1 MNTLL
6 KGTDILPAIDI
17 KNKVYINCKSKRI
30 GGTAFIVLVD
40 NTLTKADEYLF
51 AEVTKIS

>member
-30 GGTAFIVLVD
+30 GGTAFINLVD

>member
-1 MNTLL
+1 MNTVL

-17 KNKVYINCKSKRI
+17 KNKVYLNCKPKRI
-30 GGTAFIVLVD
+30 GDIAFIFLID
-40 NTLTKADEYLF
+40 NTLTNDDEYLF